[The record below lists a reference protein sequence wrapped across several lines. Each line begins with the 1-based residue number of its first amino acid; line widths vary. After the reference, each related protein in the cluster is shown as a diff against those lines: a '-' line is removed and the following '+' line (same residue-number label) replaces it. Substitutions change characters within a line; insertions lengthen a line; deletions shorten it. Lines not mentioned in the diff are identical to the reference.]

1 MSPLNFFIVI
11 IIGFIIGLL
20 TELLMEVFYF
30 RGRRKQ
36 VRDERITQ
44 LETDLAARDEELAQL
59 HFDLEGREARITD
72 LEGRLT
78 RGQERLNALQREVAL
93 QRQRTQVAAEIT
105 PVDEGD
111 VVAAPILQASE
122 AVAEAAE
129 PVDTRFEAVNEVAAP
144 IAQAS
149 EPVVARVDSDD
160 ESYPTTRP
168 E

>member
-78 RGQERLNALQREVAL
+78 RGQERLNALQRDVAL
-93 QRQRTQVAAEIT
+93 QRQRSQAAAGVA

-111 VVAAPILQASE
+111 VVAAPIVQASE

-129 PVDTRFEAVNEVAAP
+129 PV
-144 IAQAS
+144 
-149 EPVVARVDSDD
+149 VARVDSEE

>member
-44 LETDLAARDEELAQL
+44 LETDLAARDEELVQL
-59 HFDLEGREARITD
+59 HFDMEGREARITD

-78 RGQERLNALQREVAL
+78 RGQERLNALQR
-93 QRQRTQVAAEIT
+93 QRTQAAAGVA

-111 VVAAPILQASE
+111 VVAAPIAQASE
-122 AVAEAAE
+122 AVAE
-129 PVDTRFEAVNEVAAP
+129 VA
-144 IAQAS
+144 

-160 ESYPTTRP
+160 ESYPTTFLD
-168 E
+168 